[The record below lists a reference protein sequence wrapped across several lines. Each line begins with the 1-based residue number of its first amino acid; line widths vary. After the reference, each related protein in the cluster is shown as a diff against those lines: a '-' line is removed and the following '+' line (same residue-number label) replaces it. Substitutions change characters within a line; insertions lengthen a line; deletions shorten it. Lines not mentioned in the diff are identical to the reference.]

1 MEGYRVST
9 YICRSQ
15 REMEA
20 TSEVYWVILDGL
32 GKNILARLGDV
43 ELGISVRIFI
53 KTQEGQVAGGIVADI
68 FGHGAYI
75 TLLWVDESLRN
86 RGLGSR
92 LVGLAEEEAR
102 KLGCTLAHLDT
113 YGFEAKPFYEKL
125 GYQVFGILEDYAG
138 GYGKYFLKKSLA

>member
-1 MEGYRVST
+1 MEDCHVST

-20 TSEVYWVILDGL
+20 TSEAYWVILNGL

-68 FGHGAYI
+68 FGHGVYI

-125 GYQVFGILEDYAG
+125 GYHVFGVLEDYAG